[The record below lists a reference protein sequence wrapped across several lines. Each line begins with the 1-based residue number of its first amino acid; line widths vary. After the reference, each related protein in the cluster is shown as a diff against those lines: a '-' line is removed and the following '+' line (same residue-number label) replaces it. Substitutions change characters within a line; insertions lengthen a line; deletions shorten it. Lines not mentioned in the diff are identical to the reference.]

1 MFIKLSSSK
10 KGEIMKNKKRFFII
24 GSVGIAV
31 TAIMQMLMTVLLST
45 SSMAVWLPLY
55 LSFVVFM
62 IVGLPKNR
70 IDW

>member
-1 MFIKLSSSK
+1 MFVKLSRPK

-45 SSMAVWLPLY
+45 SSM
-55 LSFVVFM
+55 VV
-62 IVGLPKNR
+62 
-70 IDW
+70 